1 MVSSAPYW
9 LNLYRKYLFSAN
21 HLFSFSCFN
30 VYLCLGNI
38 FECFV
43 ALGRKTK
50 GMQWF
55 DFNEK
60 KKIIIKQMIHCF
72 YFLLDLVSRQ
82 LQVRLANS
90 LQHRINDKWYIPG
103 GQSLCVDFLYITYE
117 FYFFSN
123 CYILSYSNSI
133 LKGIFSF
140 LLASSLRQPNTILLQ
155 STNNR
160 IHCF

>member
-1 MVSSAPYW
+1 MYTYVLATFLSV
-9 LNLYRKYLFSAN
+9 LL
-21 HLFSFSCFN
+21 HL
-30 VYLCLGNI
+30 VVKQR
-38 FECFV
+38 ECNG
-43 ALGRKTK
+43 LIL
-50 GMQWF
+50 M
-55 DFNEK
+55 K
-60 KKIIIKQMIHCF
+60 KKIKQMIHCF